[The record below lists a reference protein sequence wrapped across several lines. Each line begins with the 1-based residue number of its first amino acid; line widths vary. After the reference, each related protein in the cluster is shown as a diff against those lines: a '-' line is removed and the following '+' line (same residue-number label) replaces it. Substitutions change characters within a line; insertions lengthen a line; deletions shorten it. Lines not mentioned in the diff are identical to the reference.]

1 MIMAAKKKE
10 TGKGLYKKR
19 YATLKEH
26 RAAVAARKALK
37 GGKNV
42 GPVANADA
50 YGEQIKKKKKP
61 VAKPAQTKPAQTKP
75 SAQANKGTGRDGKF
89 GTGTYGSGRP
99 SDKPAVKSNPTTTRR
114 RGGQRSRPGNRQ
126 AIQARQERRRQGAR
140 EVSNRARLAN
150 PGASLPMRPAKNPSK
165 GHRYKKPFG
174 PTMVYDGTKYVRA
187 K

>member
-1 MIMAAKKKE
+1 MAAKKKE

-26 RAAVAARKALK
+26 RAAVAARKALQ

-50 YGEQIKKKKKP
+50 YGEQIKKKKQP
-61 VAKPAQTKPAQTKP
+61 VAKPATKSTTKPTTKP

-89 GTGTYGSGRP
+89 GTGTYGQGRP
-99 SDKPAVKSNPTTTRR
+99 SDKPKKSNTRH
-114 RGGQRSRPGNRQ
+114 RGGSRARPGNRTD
-126 AIQARQERRRQGAR
+126 RNTLRERRAQGAR

-150 PGASLPMRPAKNPSK
+150 PGVSLPMRPAANPTK